1 MAVRS
6 KNERT
11 TAILMTVLHH
21 HLLSAGSRYVRLL
34 LGEYGEEV
42 ALVDER
48 PWERREAFLALN
60 PAGTLPVLV
69 DHEDTV
75 IAGAA
80 VIAEYLHETRGAR
93 AGEPVLLPSNPADR
107 AEIRRLVAWFLGKFD
122 GEVTAYL
129 VNEKVFKRQMN
140 SGPGSEPDSAAI
152 RAARSNIRYHLRYI
166 GHLMERRKW
175 LGGEEMSL
183 ADLAAAAELSA
194 IDYLGEVPWEEDTH
208 AKDWYARIKSRPS
221 FRPVLTDLVRGNP
234 PATHY
239 ADLDF

>member
-1 MAVRS
+1 MP
-6 KNERT
+6 E
-11 TAILMTVLHH
+11 LHH

-34 LGEYGEEV
+34 LAEYGEEV

-48 PWERREAFLALN
+48 PWERREVLLALN
-60 PAGTLPVLV
+60 PAGTLPVFV
-69 DHEDTV
+69 DHDDTV

-93 AGEPVLLPSNPADR
+93 AGEPSFLPSNPVER

-129 VNEKVFKRQMN
+129 VNEKVFKRQMKA
-140 SGPGSEPDSAAI
+140 GTGSEPDAAAI
-152 RAARSNIRYHLRYI
+152 RAARSNVRYHLRYI
-166 GHLMERRKW
+166 GHLMARRKW
-175 LGGEEMSL
+175 IGGETVSL
-183 ADLAAAAELSA
+183 ADLAAAAELST

-208 AKDWYARIKSRPS
+208 ARDWFARIKSRPS
-221 FRPVLTDLVRGNP
+221 FRPILADLVRGNP
-234 PATHY
+234 PAAHY